1 MRVLRIRHSN
11 NSRPLFRG
19 RLIFILAG
27 FLALGM
33 ELPEAPTNDPPKT
46 PLHRI
51 DGRIYQVRVQIQNK
65 KRTRGWPILPQTN
78 WCQVATDSI
87 HAITQN
93 GVQVQ
98 FIGEENKDDPRQWKL
113 QFAKKDYTIEFQ
125 ALAYSSVLDNKI
137 ASAIEWPEAWDPLL
151 EYYLEPSLYIESDDP
166 IFKKAVADNGD
177 ATSVPIHIAAKV
189 LIRYCLQNIESDGE
203 YTKTDDSTT
212 TGLDIKGA
220 RSAVRSSSGS
230 AVDIVCVCI
239 ATLRA
244 AGIPARPV
252 VGMTNADMIGNAEID
267 PKYIVWGEYA
277 LPGAGWVPFMPERMR
292 GTVDSL
298 SQTLP
303 WQGLGSLPR
312 LNRRIPLAFNF
323 NCFDINRSTQNL
335 QMFFMSS
342 PTEYQ

>member
-1 MRVLRIRHSN
+1 MRLHRIRHSN

-19 RLIFILAG
+19 RCIIILAG
-27 FLALGM
+27 IIALGM
-33 ELPEAPTNDPPKT
+33 ELPETPTNDPPET
-46 PLHRI
+46 PLHRV

-65 KRTRGWPILPQTN
+65 IRTRGWPILPQTN
-78 WCQVATDSI
+78 WCQIATDSI
-87 HAITQN
+87 QVTNQN
-93 GVQVQ
+93 GKQVQ

-113 QFAKKDYTIEFQ
+113 KFANKDYTIGFQ

-137 ASAIEWPEAWDPLL
+137 ASAIEWPESWNPLL
-151 EYYLEPSLYIESDDP
+151 EYYLEPSRYIESDDP
-166 IFKKAVADNGD
+166 IFQKAVADNGD
-177 ATSVPIHIAAKV
+177 AKSVPIHIAAKV
-189 LIRYCLQNIESDGE
+189 LIRYCLQKIGSDGQ
-203 YTKTDDSTT
+203 YTKTDESTT
-212 TGLDIKGA
+212 TGLDLKGA
-220 RSAVRSSSGS
+220 RYTVRNKSGS

-252 VGMTNADMIGNAEID
+252 VGMTNADMIGDVEID

-298 SQTLP
+298 SETAP

-323 NCFDINRSTQNL
+323 NCYDINQSTQNL
-335 QMFFMSS
+335 QMSFMSS